1 MKRFLVLGCL
11 LPLFV
16 LGALPLAAEEVPAKK
31 TPKKAL
37 QAFNDLIGSW
47 RGTGEPN
54 GTRAEKQRNFWV
66 EKIAWEWRFQKDDV
80 FLRAA
85 IGKGKYFT
93 NAELRYLP
101 DKDRYQLTTTTTGKE
116 TLVFEGAL
124 DKKRLILE
132 RRDDKKNETQRL
144 VVNVLHFNR
153 YLYSYETKA
162 ADRAAFTK
170 VYSVGATK
178 EGVDFAGGDD
188 APECVVSGGLGTMP
202 VSYKGQ
208 TYYVCC
214 SGCRDAFND
223 EPEKYIK
230 EYEARKKAK
239 KTKAD
244 GQ

>member
-1 MKRFLVLGCL
+1 MKRLLVLGCL
-11 LPLFV
+11 SPLL
-16 LGALPLAAEEVPAKK
+16 LGALSPADEEPPAKK

-54 GTRAEKQRNFWV
+54 GTRAEKQRNFWQ
-66 EKIAWEWRFQKDDV
+66 ERISWEWRFKKEDV
-80 FLRAA
+80 YLHAV
-85 IGKGKYFT
+85 IYKGKSFT
-93 NAELRYLP
+93 GAELRDLL
-101 DKDRYQLTTTTTGKE
+101 DKDRYRLTATTTGKE
-116 TLVFEGAL
+116 TLVFEGAR
-124 DKKRLILE
+124 DKKRLTLE
-132 RRDDKKNETQRL
+132 RQDEKKNETQRL
-144 VVNVLHFNR
+144 VINVLHFNR
-153 YLYSYETKA
+153 HLYSYEVKPA
-162 ADRAAFTK
+162 ERVAFTK

-202 VSYKGQ
+202 VMYKGT

-239 KTKAD
+239 KTKTED
-244 GQ
+244 R